1 MKLRSD
7 AEKCPIQLNVFTVL
21 EIQFKK
27 HTFKTSQQKHD
38 SLSPNPHA
46 SKILKSI
53 PYFVDV
59 RRPHCDICHVI
70 QQQWADLG

>member
-7 AEKCPIQLNVFTVL
+7 AEKCPTQLNVFIVL

-46 SKILKSI
+46 SKILKFI
-53 PYFVDV
+53 HYFVDV
-59 RRPHCDICHVI
+59 WHPHCDICHVI
-70 QQQWADLG
+70 QQHWAELG